1 MASPHSASFMSDRF
15 LVFAVCA
22 ALLPVTGAAQD
33 QAPPAFS
40 TRSELVVLQVT
51 VRERNGAY
59 VEGLRQDA
67 FSVIEDGEPQT
78 VRLFSATD
86 TPVTVGLLVDSSASM
101 YASRSLVITGAGV
114 FAETSHPRDELF
126 ALAFNEDVRPAL
138 DPSAPFTRDSAALR
152 DALERSVT
160 ARGRTALYDA
170 ISAGVDYL
178 AHGSRDRKALIV
190 LSDGG
195 DNASHATQ
203 TDAVRKAQA
212 SSAVIYTVALMDA
225 LSRDANPRLLKDLA
239 DSSGGLAFRP
249 RDAREFAEALRDVA
263 RAIRHTY
270 AVAYTPTNAASDGAF
285 RQVRVVVA
293 GPQGRPVVVRT
304 RAGYTAGSPP

>member
-1 MASPHSASFMSDRF
+1 MRARL

-22 ALLPVTGAAQD
+22 LLPHAGAARE

-51 VRERNGAY
+51 VREKSGAY

-67 FSVIEDGEPQT
+67 FSVVEDGQAQT
-78 VRLFSATD
+78 VRLFSDAD

-101 YASRSLVITGAGV
+101 HASRSLVIEGAAT
-114 FAETSHPRDELF
+114 FADTSHPRDELF
-126 ALAFNEDVRPAL
+126 ALAFNENVRPAL
-138 DPSAPFTRDSAALR
+138 DPSAPFTRDGAVLR

-178 AHGSRDRKALIV
+178 AHGRRDRKALIV

-195 DNASHATQ
+195 DNASHSTQ
-203 TDAVRKAQA
+203 SEAVRKAQA
-212 SSAVIYTVALMDA
+212 SNAVIYTVAPVDN

-239 DSSGGLAFRP
+239 DSSGGVAFRP
-249 RDAREFAEALRDVA
+249 RDAREFNEALRDVA
-263 RAIRHTY
+263 QAIRHTY
-270 AVAYTPTNAASDGAF
+270 AVAYTPTNTASDGGF
-285 RQVRVVVA
+285 RTVRVVVA
-293 GPQGRPVVVRT
+293 GPRGQPLQVRT
-304 RAGYTAGSPP
+304 RAGYTGASPR

>member
-1 MASPHSASFMSDRF
+1 MAWPHSASFMRDRS
-15 LVFAVCA
+15 LIVVVFA
-22 ALLPVTGAAQD
+22 ALLPIAGAAQD
-33 QAPPAFS
+33 QAAPSFS
-40 TRSELVVLQVT
+40 ARSELVVLQVT

-67 FSVIEDGEPQT
+67 FSVIEDGQAQT
-78 VRLFSATD
+78 VRLFSDAD

-101 YASRSLVITGAGV
+101 YASRSLVITGAV
-114 FAETSHPRDELF
+114 AFADISHPRDELF
-126 ALAFNEDVRPAL
+126 ALAFNEDVHPAL
-138 DPSAPFTRDSAALR
+138 GPGAPFTRDSAALR

-178 AHGSRDRKALIV
+178 ALGSRDRKALVV

-195 DNASHATQ
+195 DNSSHATQ
-203 TDAVRKAQA
+203 SEAVRKAQS
-212 SSAVIYTVALMDA
+212 SSAVIYTVALADG
-225 LSRDANPRLLKDLA
+225 LRRDANPRLLKELA

-270 AVAYTPTNAASDGAF
+270 AVAYTPTNTASDGRF

-293 GPQGRPVVVRT
+293 EPHGRPLLVRT
-304 RAGYTAGSPP
+304 RAGYMAGSAP